1 MIMVYQKIINVL
13 DDATNQPSKFKT
25 RNWIEINDESKGKD
39 DNSNI
44 RFKMYMI
51 RSNFCHY
58 SDVFILVIG
67 TITVPNRA
75 DAGATVSNTNKKV
88 IFKNCAP
95 FTDCITEINSTQV
108 NDAQKIDIVMPM
120 YNLIEYSDAYSKTSG
135 NLWQYYRGKL
145 DLDKNSNIIDFP
157 ANNSN
162 SVSFKFKEKITGQ
175 TRNGGTKDFEI
186 MVPLNY
192 LSNFSRTVE
201 MSLINIDKFNL
212 PSVKTV

>member
-1 MIMVYQKIINVL
+1 MVYKKIINVL

-25 RNWIEINDESKGKD
+25 SNWIEINDESKGKD

-58 SDVFILVIG
+58 SDAFILVIG

-95 FTDCITEINSTQV
+95 FTDCITEINSTRV

-135 NLWQYYRGKL
+135 NLWQYYRDKL

-157 ANNSN
+157 ANNNN
-162 SVSFKFKEKITGQ
+162 SASFKFKEKITGQ

-192 LSNFSRTVE
+192 LSNFSRTAE
-201 MSLINIDKFNL
+201 MFLINIDKFNL